1 MSQYDRLKKIIPPD
15 QALANQAIS
24 RSLRQVK
31 RITDSQLPA
40 IANAV
45 AGMESNTNL
54 GLINALDTPL
64 PAAVSGFWANT
75 FASGTGPGN
84 AITID
89 DMVGIAAGVNI
100 NDQMPAVVAN
110 IQVLA
115 TANQLISLTAN
126 AGDPMSATNGIYT
139 QMQYC
144 LGNAYGASPIIP
156 ATSYFAGGT
165 FANIDAAFSAG
176 NGLIAAANTAIT
188 SINSTNATTAGNIN
202 AAWSSMAQQIQLNQ
216 DNLVAAGIDIG
227 NIVQGDWANSNII
240 SNQQAVGLSLGTRW
254 HAFGLDIEEGG
265 AAQFFEAVANT
276 TSVAGQAVIAS
287 LREGRNI
294 KLFNASGLGI
304 DTQLSDVN
312 ANTPVANNLSQA
324 QYSST
329 QARANIIV

>member
-329 QARANIIV
+329 QARANIVV